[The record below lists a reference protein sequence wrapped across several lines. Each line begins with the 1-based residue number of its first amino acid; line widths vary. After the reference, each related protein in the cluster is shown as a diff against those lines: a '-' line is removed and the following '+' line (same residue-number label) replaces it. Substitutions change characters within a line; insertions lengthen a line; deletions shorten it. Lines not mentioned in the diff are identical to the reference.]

1 MVDGQSVNEMDVP
14 FGSDII
20 LSCDYV
26 SADDIVWYVNGKMRD
41 RTGQNGTYSWL
52 ELQLTTSGV
61 YQCGLKSLNV
71 ISSVTLCGVG
81 KF

>member
-1 MVDGQSVNEMDVP
+1 MLDGQSVNEMNVS

-20 LSCDYV
+20 LSCYYL

-41 RTGQNGTYSWL
+41 RTSQNATHSWL
-52 ELQLTTSGV
+52 ELQFATSGV
-61 YQCGLKSLNV
+61 YQCGLKNLNV